1 MPAISP
7 IKLISDLG
15 IVEPWDIDSDK
26 DYLSALMEG
35 VNTLSVSNAS
45 DKRIPILQDEVKR
58 LRLERKKADP
68 NFKVTNKKISA
79 DGFKKGSSVG
89 GAQKVAADTTGASA
103 LALRGSSALSTDVK
117 SLEPGEKGGDNLSE
131 FQGIIEKIAGTVDSI
146 HETLINQGKQDKKK
160 SKADAKD
167 DQDKK
172 RGLREKILESK
183 GFKMI
188 AKGVGKVLA
197 PVQSMFS
204 KVVNFISSLIMGKV
218 IVNIMKW
225 WSDPANQ
232 GKADAIIR
240 FAQDWWPVFAAGF
253 LIFGTGLGG
262 LVAGLVSFIVPL
274 IIPLKAAAA
283 ALLTNPW
290 VLAAVGLGLAA
301 WGISSLVSGKG
312 EKPPTKS
319 GDDGGVDTEQSTEIR
334 QGAAQD
340 RSNANKT
347 ETTPGFATGGLVGQ
361 PREYSSGGRVSG
373 PGGVDKVPARLTAGE
388 FVMSKGAVN
397 KWGAG
402 TLAAMNTMGGGTNRP
417 KMGGYEGGG
426 QVSPVTGNDKFFD
439 TLMTVQQFLVQNVGS
454 STSAEEVGRVVEGAR
469 RITSTVSSIMSSPN
483 ISSTSSIEPP
493 TPPVEAE
500 QEVVVTPV
508 TPSPTDGT
516 PTTGEI
522 SNTIPQF
529 SATPSGDAM
538 HNKVKVLG
546 FVR

>member
-146 HETLINQGKQDKKK
+146 HETLINQGKQDKNK

-183 GFKMI
+183 GFKML

-197 PVQSMFS
+197 PVKSMFS
-204 KVVNFISSLIMGKV
+204 KVVNFITSLIMGRV

-225 WSDPANQ
+225 WSDPANTE
-232 GKADAIIR
+232 KAHAIIR
-240 FAQDWWPVFAAGF
+240 FVGDWWPIFAAGF
-253 LIFGTGLGG
+253 VIFGTGLGS
-262 LVAGLVSFIVPL
+262 LVAGLVAWATPVMGSL
-274 IIPLKAAAA
+274 ILATK
-283 ALLTNPW
+283 ALLLNPW
-290 VLAAVGLGLAA
+290 VAGAVALGLGA
-301 WGISSLVSGKG
+301 WGIHSLVSGKG
-312 EKPPTKS
+312 EKPPAKS
-319 GDDGGVDTEQSTEIR
+319 GGDGGVDTEQSTEIR
-334 QGAAQD
+334 QGATQD
-340 RSNANKT
+340 RSNANQT
-347 ETTPGFATGGLVGQ
+347 EAAPGFATGGLVTQ

-402 TLAAMNTMGGGTNRP
+402 TLAAMNAMGGGTNRP

-426 QVSPVTGNDKFFD
+426 EVPAVPGNEKFFD
-439 TLMTVQQFLVQNVGS
+439 TLMTVQQFLIQNVGS
-454 STSAEEVGRVVEGAR
+454 STSTEEIGRVVEGAR
-469 RITSTVSSIMSSPN
+469 RITSTVSSVMSSPN
-483 ISSTSSIEPP
+483 ISSGSSIEPP
-493 TPPVEAE
+493 TPPVETE

-508 TPSPTDGT
+508 TPPPTDAT

-522 SNTIPQF
+522 SNTIPPF
-529 SATPSGDAM
+529 SATPSGNAM

>member
-117 SLEPGEKGGDNLSE
+117 SLETGDKGGDNFTE
-131 FQGIIEKIAGTVDSI
+131 FQGTIEKIAGTVDSI
-146 HETLINQGKQDKKK
+146 HDTLISQAKQEKVW
-160 SKADAKD
+160 SRENAKADE
-167 DQDKK
+167 DKK

-183 GFKMI
+183 GFKML

-197 PVQSMFS
+197 PVRSMFS
-204 KVVNFISSLIMGKV
+204 KVVNFITSLIMGRV

-232 GKADAIIR
+232 EKANSIIR
-240 FAQDWWPVFAAGF
+240 FAGDWWPVFAAGF
-253 LIFGTGLGG
+253 LIFGTGL
-262 LVAGLVSFIVPL
+262 AGLVKGLTLFIVPL
-274 IIPLKAAAA
+274 IKPLAAATL
-283 ALLTNPW
+283 ALLSNPW
-290 VLAAVGLGLAA
+290 VAGAVALGLGA
-301 WGISSLVSGKG
+301 WGIHSLVSGKG
-312 EKPPTKS
+312 EKPPAKR
-319 GDDGGVDTEQSTEIR
+319 DKEGGVDDEQSTEIR
-334 QGAAQD
+334 QGATQD
-340 RSNANKT
+340 RSDANKT
-347 ETTPGFATGGLVGQ
+347 ETTPGFATGGLVAQ

-388 FVMSKGAVN
+388 FVMSKGAVD

-402 TLAAMNTMGGGTNRP
+402 TLAAMNAMGGGTNRP

-426 QVSPVTGNDKFFD
+426 
-439 TLMTVQQFLVQNVGS
+439 
-454 STSAEEVGRVVEGAR
+454 E
-469 RITSTVSSIMSSPN
+469 VSSIPSISNEISGLAINHLLNIVMASDTIGDVINKVTSHTIKVVNEGDTNN
-483 ISSTSSIEPP
+483 ISAKANIETPEPP
-493 TPPVEAE
+493 SIPE
-500 QEVVVTPV
+500 QEVIVTPIE
-508 TPSPTDGT
+508 TPPNEGAGASPDFNSTVPPFEVVPGWH
-516 PTTGEI
+516 GM
-522 SNTIPQF
+522 S
-529 SATPSGDAM
+529 
-538 HNKVKVLG
+538 NKVKVLG